1 MLIEVSTRHGSLD
14 AVQSRYLHDKADKL
28 VKYFDRL
35 MAVEVAAEHIVH
47 GKQQW
52 QVEIRASA
60 EHKHDFFAK
69 EEAPTPEAAMDLCV
83 HKVEEQLRRY
93 KDRVQHHKG
102 ETSSSGDSE

>member
-1 MLIEVSTRHGSLD
+1 VLIEIASRHGNLEP
-14 AVQSRYLHDKADKL
+14 AQTQYLHDKADKL

-35 MAVEVAAEHIVH
+35 MSVEVAVDH
-47 GKQQW
+47 GKHFW

-69 EEAPTPEAAMDLCV
+69 EEGPTPEAAMDSCV

-93 KDRVQHHKG
+93 KEKVQHHKG
-102 ETSSSGDSE
+102 DPSLTNREPE

>member
-1 MLIEVSTRHGSLD
+1 VLIEIATRHGSLD
-14 AVQSRYLHDKADKL
+14 SVQSQYLHEKADKL
-28 VKYFDRL
+28 TKYFDRL
-35 MAVEVAAEHIVH
+35 MSIEVAVEHIEHI
-47 GKQQW
+47 KNAW

-69 EEAPTPEAAMDLCV
+69 EEGPTPEAAMDRCV

-102 ETSSSGDSE
+102 DPSLNGEPE